1 MVMGIR
7 NMDKLL
13 YGFFF
18 FFLMLTGFLIQS
30 GVATLDTSAWNFA
43 GAGFAKAVMPH
54 LGLIFL
60 AISIAGIVIVALGG
74 RRR

>member
-1 MVMGIR
+1 
-7 NMDKLL
+7 MDKLL

-18 FFLMLTGFLIQS
+18 FFLMLTGLLIQS
-30 GVATLDTSAWNFA
+30 GVATLDTSAWDFA
-43 GAGFAKAVMPH
+43 GAGFAKAVMPY

>member
-1 MVMGIR
+1 MALGIKG
-7 NMDKLL
+7 MEKLL

-18 FFLMLTGFLIQS
+18 FFIAVTGLVIQS

-54 LGLIFL
+54 LGLIFM
-60 AISIAGIVIVALGG
+60 AISVAGIVIVALGG

>member
-1 MVMGIR
+1 
-7 NMDKLL
+7 MDKLL

-18 FFLMLTGFLIQS
+18 FFLTLTGFIIQS

-60 AISIAGIVIVALGG
+60 AISIAGIVIVAWGG

>member
-1 MVMGIR
+1 
-7 NMDKLL
+7 MDKLL